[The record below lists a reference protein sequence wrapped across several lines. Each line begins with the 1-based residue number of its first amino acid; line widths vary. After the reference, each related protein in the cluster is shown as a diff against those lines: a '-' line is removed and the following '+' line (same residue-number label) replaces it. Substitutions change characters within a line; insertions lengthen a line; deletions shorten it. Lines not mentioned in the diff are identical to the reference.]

1 MYMKKYRY
9 LLEFGCALVL
19 YLLVLFFSISY
30 LKKDNISDTQQII
43 ITLLPIF
50 PIALIIFIVLRQFS
64 RLDEL
69 QLRIQLSAIAF
80 AFLGTAFISFSYGFL
95 ENIGFPKLTMFIV
108 WPMMG
113 TFWSMS
119 TIIGSWYYNR

>member
-30 LKKDNISDTQQII
+30 LKKDNISDTLQII

-95 ENIGFPKLTMFIV
+95 EIIGFPILSMFVI
-108 WPMMG
+108 WPVIACLWCLG
-113 TFWSMS
+113 FCISIWR
-119 TIIGSWYYNR
+119 YR